1 MNPGMTWEV
10 ILRQISATDRDDRI
24 KSLKRFIGTA
34 FAFSALEK
42 EAQVHL
48 LAHEFGQSAIVFG
61 IINEIDRV
69 SAMRQV
75 VVSVWL
81 CELPALV

>member
-48 LAHEFGQSAIVFG
+48 LAQNLGNQ
-61 IINEIDRV
+61 
-69 SAMRQV
+69 Q
-75 VVSVWL
+75 L
-81 CELPALV
+81 CLAL